1 MRLNDEQFY
10 EILAK
15 LKKHLESEKV
25 FIQNPF
31 RAREMV
37 RAVEIMHELFPEDE
51 VEIKDD
57 PLQTGAM
64 IISVEMPYMVIR
76 GERELALFNEL
87 TGLINNFEVT
97 SEMKKES
104 VQFSVVIQ
112 EVNVR
117 IS

>member
-1 MRLNDEQFY
+1 MEDQQFY
-10 EILAK
+10 EILDK
-15 LKKHLESEKV
+15 LKQHLKTEKV
-25 FIQNPF
+25 FVQNPF
-31 RAREMV
+31 RAREML
-37 RAVEIMHELFPEDE
+37 RAIEIMHGLFPEDE
-51 VEIKDD
+51 VQVKDD
-57 PLQTGAM
+57 PLQTGAI

-87 TGLINNFEVT
+87 TNLINNFEVT

-104 VQFSVVIQ
+104 VRFSVVIQ

>member
-1 MRLNDEQFY
+1 MNDKHFH
-10 EILAK
+10 EILSK
-15 LKKHLESEKV
+15 LKKHLEEEKV

-31 RAREMV
+31 RAREMM
-37 RAVEIMHELFPEDE
+37 RALEIMHELFPDDE
-51 VEIKDD
+51 LEIHDD
-57 PLQTGAM
+57 PLQTGAI

-76 GERELALFNEL
+76 GEKELKLFNEL
-87 TGLINNFEVT
+87 NNIISNFEVT

-104 VQFSVVIQ
+104 VRFSVVIQ

>member
-1 MRLNDEQFY
+1 MNDQQFD
-10 EILAK
+10 EILEK
-15 LKKHLESEKV
+15 IKKHLQTEKV

-37 RAVEIMHELFPEDE
+37 RAMEIIHELFPEDE
-51 VEIKDD
+51 VHVKDD

-64 IISVEMPYMVIR
+64 IISVEMPYMVVR
-76 GERELALFNEL
+76 GQRELQLFNEL
-87 TGLINNFEVT
+87 NTLINNFEVI
-97 SEMKKES
+97 SEMGKES